1 MREIPIFVK
10 SQFLENHM
18 GRALDKIL
26 LLVIPDVFKGVH
38 VIAAKVVWS
47 ENGDGE
53 FGGILPIETKG
64 KSYRI

>member
-1 MREIPIFVK
+1 MDRIV
-10 SQFLENHM
+10 
-18 GRALDKIL
+18 L
-26 LLVIPDVFKGVH
+26 LAIPDVSKGVH

>member
-1 MREIPIFVK
+1 M
-10 SQFLENHM
+10 SQFPY
-18 GRALDKIL
+18 LDKIL